1 MSIDRRAPAL
11 PSLLAAAVLGL
22 AAPAA
27 AGELGRIQYAAS
39 CAQCHG
45 PDGRGD
51 GPIAGT
57 LRVTPPDLTG
67 LTRANGGVFPFS
79 RVYAVIETGGGVTAH
94 GTSEMPAWGDRFA
107 IDALLAEGVVVPPEE
122 QPAFARARILALID
136 HLAGLQQED

>member
-1 MSIDRRAPAL
+1 MSIDRPSPAF
-11 PSLLAAAVLGL
+11 PPLLMAVALGL

-57 LRVTPPDLTG
+57 LRVAPPDLTG
-67 LTRANGGVFPFS
+67 LARANGGVFPFS
-79 RVYAVIETGGGVTAH
+79 RVYAVIETGGGVSAH
-94 GTSEMPAWGDRFA
+94 GSSEMPAWGDRFA
-107 IDALLAEGVVVPPEE
+107 VDALLADGVAVPPEE

-136 HLAGLQQED
+136 HLAGLQEED